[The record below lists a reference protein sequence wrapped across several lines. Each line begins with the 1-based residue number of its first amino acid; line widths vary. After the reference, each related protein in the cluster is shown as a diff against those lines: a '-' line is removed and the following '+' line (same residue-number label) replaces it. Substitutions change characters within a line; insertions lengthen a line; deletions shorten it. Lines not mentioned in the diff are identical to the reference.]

1 LGTLEKLHQLRK
13 FGISI
18 ALDDFGKGSGSLG
31 NLRAYP
37 FDEVK
42 IERKLIKD
50 APNHEDS
57 AAIVQSAAM
66 LAQVLSMHSVAEGVE
81 TVEELNAAA
90 RVGCRR
96 VQGSYFSRPVPA
108 SQLGT
113 VLSECQQKLAV
124 AA

>member
-1 LGTLEKLHQLRK
+1 
-13 FGISI
+13 
-18 ALDDFGKGSGSLG
+18 
-31 NLRAYP
+31 
-37 FDEVK
+37 
-42 IERKLIKD
+42 
-50 APNHEDS
+50 
-57 AAIVQSAAM
+57 
-66 LAQVLSMHSVAEGVE
+66 MHSVAEGVE
-81 TVEELNAAA
+81 TVEELNVAA